1 MVHTAGRV
9 AAAPDCGHALSNLPL
24 RHAAAVPFPAARR
37 AVMSRAPVRGVVT
50 RSTLGWLQRLGW
62 QYLAPNRRC
71 SLRGDDGSML
81 LDGRLRQYLQQLRF
95 EAHGEKWPLDADGI
109 AQVLAAVTQG
119 PLRRGSQA
127 GNDAL
132 LVALRNGVCVAQRLP
147 DGRTVRAT
155 VPLVDWAEPLNNQWD
170 IASARDEG
178 QPMLDAAPRIDV
190 LVGYVNGLPLLRLLC
205 VERDGQA
212 RWGRD
217 AAAIALHYRQVRARG
232 NACSPPLLLV
242 LDRRGGRYACS
253 GATAGGWVRWREH
266 GWTADAVQQLRDTVP
281 MPRAG
286 AAEANGRW
294 LRAVHA
300 PLLAGVAAPSRVLAL
315 LRGFMHT
322 GADGQPR
329 IARAAQFFAVQAG
342 LAQLRRIDAQGCR
355 GRGHLRLAAGAG
367 MALTWHWLVQQVQ
380 RDPWLRHCRVLLVQ
394 QHPAVAPQPGRRG
407 EQPVS
412 PGRRLAA
419 FMADGR
425 GCTLQTTPGTLQAW
439 LRRRDAGHDG
449 DDLILLVDA
458 HLQAGQPAWVERA
471 RKRLPRAGWL
481 WLGNGPPPEAVPSV
495 VSEPLLFACSNAD
508 AIADGLLAPVYHHA
522 LQPTPPR
529 RQKAKRGAMLL
540 VEPAAP
546 PSGRWASTIA
556 QHLRDTLQHTERN
569 LRAVLL
575 VHDAETMRRYQ
586 RAFAR
591 DGAVHSA
598 MVGPGCGRASAAQQ
612 QAQLLIASDPHA
624 LPYLDARLAL
634 VYLDTAVDSAGLA
647 RVLALLNRPHPHK
660 HCAWLVH
667 LPGVP
672 APWQHGEAYAWAPL
686 PLQQVQAGLSRQHRR
701 LRALLP
707 PTGSADFHACRAHVG
722 PRWGVDAL
730 GQERDLH
737 RLRRRCLHQRVTGF
751 GQQLQA
757 AMLALPGEGSGA
769 EVDTPQQRYRYD
781 LHFCSL
787 LRDAVAAEACE
798 AHLSADEDVR
808 IRHWAR
814 ERAPEVRDAGWDYL
828 GAVDTL
834 PANPR
839 HEADALHS
847 QLRHQLETSTIGA
860 AARLQLQRQLRGLL
874 ATPRTPAERLHCLQ
888 ALQALQVLRLRAL
901 ELPAAGSATRV
912 QLACRGVLVRILG
925 APKNTAQR
933 QLHHAVAEQLLSAIG
948 AAHAAQ
954 PRAPHLALADL
965 QRRLAPALA
974 AVLSPAHC
982 EAVLAQLPTLLAD
995 TTPAP
1000 T

>member
-1 MVHTAGRV
+1 MVHTVWHGL
-9 AAAPDCGHALSNLPL
+9 AAPDCGHALSNLPL
-24 RHAAAVPFPAARR
+24 RLAAVPSSTARH

-71 SLRGDDGSML
+71 SLRGDEGSAL
-81 LDGRLRQYLQQLRF
+81 LEGRLRQYLHQLRF
-95 EAHGEKWPLDADGI
+95 EAHGEHWPLDAEGV

-127 GNDAL
+127 GTDAL

-170 IASARDEG
+170 IASARGEG
-178 QPMLDAAPRIDV
+178 QALLDAVPRIDV
-190 LVGYVNGLPLLRLLC
+190 LEGCINGLPLLRLLC
-205 VERDGQA
+205 VERDGQG

-217 AAAIALHYRQVRARG
+217 DAAIALHGQQMRASG
-232 NACSPPLLLV
+232 SACRPPLLLA

-253 GATAGGWVRWREH
+253 GTPANGWVRWREH
-266 GWTADAVQQLRDTVP
+266 DWSADAVQQLRGTVP
-281 MPRAG
+281 MPRTG
-286 AAEANGRW
+286 AAATNGRW

-300 PLLAGVAAPSRVLAL
+300 PLLAGVAAPARVLAL

-342 LAQLRRIDAQGCR
+342 LAQLRRVDAQGCR

-367 MALTWHWLVQQVQ
+367 MALTRHWLVQHVQ
-380 RDPWLRHCRVLLVQ
+380 RDPWLRHCRVLRVQ
-394 QHPAVAPQPGRRG
+394 RRPAVTSLPATRG
-407 EQPVS
+407 EPALS

-449 DDLILLVDA
+449 DDLIVLADA

-471 RKRLPRAGWL
+471 RERLPRAGWL
-481 WLGNGPPPEAVPSV
+481 WLGSGPLAEG
-495 VSEPLLFACSNAD
+495 VSSAACDPLLFACSTAE
-508 AIADGLLAPVYHHA
+508 AVADGLVVPVYHHA

-529 RQKAKRGAMLL
+529 RQAARRGVTLL
-540 VEPAAP
+540 AEPAAP
-546 PSGRWASTIA
+546 PCGRWASTIA
-556 QHLRDTLQHTERN
+556 QHLRDTLQHTERD

-575 VHDAETMRRYQ
+575 VHDAETVRRYQ
-586 RAFAR
+586 RALAK

-598 MVGPGCGRASAAQQ
+598 MVGPGGGPTNARQQ

-634 VYLDTAVDSAGLA
+634 VYMDTALDSTGLA
-647 RVLALLNRPHPHK
+647 RVLTLLSRPHPHK

-672 APWQHGEAYAWAPL
+672 APWQHGVADAWAPL
-686 PLQQVQAGLSRQHRR
+686 PLQQVQAGLPREHRR

-707 PTGSADFHACRAHVG
+707 ATGNVDFHACREHLG
-722 PRWGVDAL
+722 PRWSMDAH
-730 GQERDLH
+730 GHERDLH

-757 AMLALPGEGSGA
+757 AMLALPVEGSGA

-787 LRDAVAAEACE
+787 LRDAVANEACE
-798 AHLSADEDVR
+798 AHLSVDEDVR

-828 GAVDTL
+828 GPADAL
-834 PANPR
+834 PAHPR
-839 HEADALHS
+839 CDADVLHS
-847 QLRHQLETSTIGA
+847 QLRRQLETSTAGA
-860 AARLQLQRQLRGLL
+860 AARLQLQRQLHGLL
-874 ATPRTPAERLHCLQ
+874 AAPHAPAERLRQLQ
-888 ALQALQVLRLRAL
+888 ALQALQVLRSRAL
-901 ELPAAGSATRV
+901 ELPAPGDVPAV
-912 QLACRGVLVRILG
+912 QLACRSVLVRTLG
-925 APKNTAQR
+925 APKNTEQR
-933 QLHHAVAEQLLSAIG
+933 QLQHALADQLASAIG

-974 AVLSPAHC
+974 AVLSPTHS

-995 TTPAP
+995 TAP
-1000 T
+1000 TPT

>member
-1 MVHTAGRV
+1 MVHTVWHGL
-9 AAAPDCGHALSNLPL
+9 AAPDCGHALSNLPL
-24 RHAAAVPFPAARR
+24 RHAAMPFSTARH

-71 SLRGDDGSML
+71 SLRGDEGSAL
-81 LDGRLRQYLQQLRF
+81 LEGRLRQYLHQLRF
-95 EAHGEKWPLDADGI
+95 EAHGEHWPLDAEGV

-127 GNDAL
+127 GTDAL

-155 VPLVDWAEPLNNQWD
+155 VPLVDWTEPLNNQWD
-170 IASARDEG
+170 IAGARGEG
-178 QPMLDAAPRIDV
+178 QTLLDAVPRIDV

-205 VERDGQA
+205 VERDGQG

-217 AAAIALHYRQVRARG
+217 DAAIALHGQQMRASG
-232 NACSPPLLLV
+232 SACRPPLLLA

-253 GATAGGWVRWREH
+253 GTPANGWVRWREH
-266 GWTADAVQQLRDTVP
+266 DWSADAVQQLRGTVP
-281 MPRAG
+281 MPRTG
-286 AAEANGRW
+286 AAATNGRW

-300 PLLAGVAAPSRVLAL
+300 PLLAGVAAPARVLAL

-329 IARAAQFFAVQAG
+329 IARAAQFFAVQTG

-367 MALTWHWLVQQVQ
+367 MALTWHWLVQHVQ

-394 QHPAVAPQPGRRG
+394 QRPAVTPLPATRG
-407 EQPVS
+407 EPALS

-449 DDLILLVDA
+449 DDLIVLADA
-458 HLQAGQPAWVERA
+458 HLQAGQPAWVECA
-471 RKRLPRAGWL
+471 HERLPRAGWL
-481 WLGNGPPPEAVPSV
+481 WLGSGPLGEGIPSV
-495 VSEPLLFACSNAD
+495 ASEPLLFTCSTAD
-508 AIADGLLAPVYHHA
+508 AIADGLVVPVYHHA
-522 LQPTPPR
+522 LQPTAQR
-529 RQKAKRGAMLL
+529 RQTTKRGATPL

-546 PSGRWASTIA
+546 INGRWASTIA

-569 LRAVLL
+569 LHAVLL
-575 VHDAETMRRYQ
+575 VADAEAMRRYQ
-586 RAFAR
+586 RAFVR
-591 DGAVHSA
+591 DGALHSA
-598 MVGPGCGRASAAQQ
+598 MVGPGSGRASAAQHP
-612 QAQLLIASDPHA
+612 AQLLIASDPHA

-634 VYLDTAVDSAGLA
+634 VYLDTALDSTGLA
-647 RVLALLNRPHPHK
+647 RVLTLLSRPHPHK

-672 APWQHGEAYAWAPL
+672 APWQHGVADAWAPL
-686 PLQQVQAGLSRQHRR
+686 PLQQVQAGLPREHRR

-707 PTGSADFHACRAHVG
+707 STGSGDFHACRTHLG
-722 PRWGVDAL
+722 PRWSMDTHGH
-730 GQERDLH
+730 ERDLH
-737 RLRRRCLHQRVTGF
+737 RLRRRCLHQRVTRF

-757 AMLALPGEGSGA
+757 AMLALPLEGSGP

-787 LRDAVAAEACE
+787 LRDAVANEACE
-798 AHLSADEDVR
+798 AHLSVDEDVR

-828 GAVDTL
+828 GPADAL
-834 PANPR
+834 PASPR
-839 HEADALHS
+839 CDADVLHS
-847 QLRHQLETSTIGA
+847 QLRRQLETSTAGA
-860 AARLQLQRQLRGLL
+860 AARLQLQRQLHGLL
-874 ATPRTPAERLHCLQ
+874 AAPHAPAERLRQLQ
-888 ALQALQVLRLRAL
+888 ALQALQVLRSRAL
-901 ELPAAGSATRV
+901 ELPAPGDVPAV
-912 QLACRGVLVRILG
+912 QLACRSVLVRTLG
-925 APKNTAQR
+925 APKNTEQR
-933 QLHHAVAEQLLSAIG
+933 QLQHALADQLASAIG

-974 AVLSPAHC
+974 AVLSPTHS

-995 TTPAP
+995 TAP
-1000 T
+1000 PPT

>member
-1 MVHTAGRV
+1 MVHTVWHGL
-9 AAAPDCGHALSNLPL
+9 AAPDCGHALSNLPL
-24 RHAAAVPFPAARR
+24 RPAAVPFTTARH

-71 SLRGDDGSML
+71 SLRGDEGSAL
-81 LDGRLRQYLQQLRF
+81 LEGRLRQYLHQLRF
-95 EAHGEKWPLDADGI
+95 EAHGEHWPLDAEGI

-127 GNDAL
+127 GTDAL

-170 IASARDEG
+170 IASARGEG
-178 QPMLDAAPRIDV
+178 QALLDAAPRIDV
-190 LVGYVNGLPLLRLLC
+190 LEGYVNGLPLLRLLC
-205 VERDGQA
+205 VERDGQG

-217 AAAIALHYRQVRARG
+217 DAAIALHGQQMRASG
-232 NACSPPLLLV
+232 SACRPPLLLA

-253 GATAGGWVRWREH
+253 GTPANGWARWREH
-266 GWTADAVQQLRDTVP
+266 DWSADAVQQLRGTVP
-281 MPRAG
+281 MPRTG
-286 AAEANGRW
+286 AAATNGRW

-300 PLLAGVAAPSRVLAL
+300 PLLAGVAAPARVLAL

-355 GRGHLRLAAGAG
+355 ARGQVQLAAGTG
-367 MALTWHWLVQQVQ
+367 MALTWHWLVQHVQ

-394 QHPAVAPQPGRRG
+394 QRPAVTPLPATRG
-407 EQPVS
+407 EPAMS

-439 LRRRDAGHDG
+439 VRRRDAGHDG
-449 DDLILLVDA
+449 DDLIVLADT

-471 RKRLPRAGWL
+471 RERLPRAGWL
-481 WLGNGPPPEAVPSV
+481 WLGSGPLGEGMPSV
-495 VSEPLLFACSNAD
+495 ASEPLLFTCSTAD
-508 AIADGLLAPVYHHA
+508 AIADGLVVPVYHHA

-529 RQKAKRGAMLL
+529 RQTTRRGPTPL
-540 VEPAAP
+540 VEPAVP
-546 PSGRWASTIA
+546 LNGRWASTIA

-569 LRAVLL
+569 LHAVLL
-575 VHDAETMRRYQ
+575 VADAEAMRRYQ
-586 RAFAR
+586 RAFVR
-591 DGAVHSA
+591 DGALHSA
-598 MVGPGCGRASAAQQ
+598 MVGPGNGRASAAQHP
-612 QAQLLIASDPHA
+612 AQLLIASDPHT

-634 VYLDTAVDSAGLA
+634 VYLDTALDSTGLA
-647 RVLALLNRPHPHK
+647 RVLTLLSRPHPHK

-672 APWQHGEAYAWAPL
+672 APWQHGVADAWAPL
-686 PLQQVQAGLSRQHRR
+686 PLQQVQARLPREHRR

-707 PTGSADFHACRAHVG
+707 ATGNVDFHACREHLG
-722 PRWGVDAL
+722 PRWSMDAH
-730 GQERDLH
+730 GHERDLH
-737 RLRRRCLHQRVTGF
+737 RLRRRCLHQRVTRF

-757 AMLALPGEGSGA
+757 AMLALPLEGRGA

-787 LRDAVAAEACE
+787 LRDAVANEACE
-798 AHLSADEDVR
+798 AHLSVDEDVR

-828 GAVDTL
+828 GAADAL

-839 HEADALHS
+839 CDADVLHS
-847 QLRHQLETSTIGA
+847 QLRRQLESSTVGTP
-860 AARLQLQRQLRGLL
+860 ARVQLQRQLHGLL
-874 ATPRTPAERLHCLQ
+874 AAPHAPAERLRQLQ
-888 ALQALQVLRLRAL
+888 ALQALQVLRSRAL
-901 ELPAAGSATRV
+901 QLPAPGDVPAV
-912 QLACRGVLVRILG
+912 QLACRSVLVRTLG
-925 APKNTAQR
+925 APKNTEQR
-933 QLHHAVAEQLLSAIG
+933 QLQHALADQLASAIG

-974 AVLSPAHC
+974 AVLSPTHS

-995 TTPAP
+995 TAP
-1000 T
+1000 TPT